1 MTLPRATRLS
11 YPLRRNAAWLRA
23 LPAILF
29 SQEKDAKVIQGVR
42 PLDIPQPLPGRDD
55 ALTA

>member
-1 MTLPRATRLS
+1 MRFCCQWHYSAI
-11 YPLRRNAAWLRA
+11 WLRT
-23 LPAILF
+23 LSAILF